1 MLKERNGN
9 KPIESEE
16 QLELEKTIKYQ
27 AQEFLKEFNSN
38 LPKAMEL
45 EYEGF
50 YRRGLPWNESSTWR
64 YFKICNY

>member
-38 LPKAMEL
+38 LPEAMEL
-45 EYEGF
+45 EYE
-50 YRRGLPWNESSTWR
+50 
-64 YFKICNY
+64 